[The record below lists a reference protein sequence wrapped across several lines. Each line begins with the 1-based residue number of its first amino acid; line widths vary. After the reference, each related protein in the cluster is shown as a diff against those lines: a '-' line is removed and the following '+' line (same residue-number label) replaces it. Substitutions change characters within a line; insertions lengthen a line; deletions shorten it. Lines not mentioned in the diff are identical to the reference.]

1 MPFVGDDTLGS
12 ESGFFEWVDTSR
24 VHVFLFCWFS
34 LSALRGREGFLCEIL
49 DWFEPRRL
57 APENFQNHLIAFLV
71 PFRTPSAVPSLP
83 RFQEVPNSPVNF
95 QKSLIRRDYVLRVL
109 AESEWEAV
117 KLKS

>member
-1 MPFVGDDTLGS
+1 MFMFFYSVGS
-12 ESGFFEWVDTSR
+12 PSR
-24 VHVFLFCWFS
+24 LYGV
-34 LSALRGREGFLCEIL
+34 GRVFLCEIL

-57 APENFQNHLIAFLV
+57 APENFQKHLIAFLV